1 MLNAQRRENEP
12 DSKRVKFDE
21 KLSTCSDS
29 DQSGDDS
36 TGLSSP
42 PTQKDT
48 TPTLPVWLE
57 RERHRPYF
65 PLFLGSQ
72 TVSEK
77 TVPINQFQLQAALDL
92 RVKMLQTPFS
102 PMANPLA
109 QHLYLK
115 AKEAFVQRN
124 LI

>member
-1 MLNAQRRENEP
+1 ML
-12 DSKRVKFDE
+12 
-21 KLSTCSDS
+21 
-29 DQSGDDS
+29 
-36 TGLSSP
+36 
-42 PTQKDT
+42 
-48 TPTLPVWLE
+48 
-57 RERHRPYF
+57 
-65 PLFLGSQ
+65 LFIELLFIELFHGAQ

-102 PMANPLA
+102 AILNPLA